1 MQISGIMAI
10 KSGVVFV
17 DATSKKIRPGFYNLG
32 KAIVVDHTTIHF
44 VYGQTKRYDEKT
56 NKDVTVLDAARFEDS
71 QAYLTQSQARGLHP
85 LTEAQIEEAISESS
99 IDIRNKSGRT
109 IADWVKTRREPAK

>member
-17 DATSKKIRPGFYNLG
+17 DATSKKIHRGFYNLG
-32 KAIVVDHTTIHF
+32 KAIVDHTTIHF
-44 VYGQTKRYDEKT
+44 VYGQTERYYEKT

-109 IADWVKTRREPAK
+109 LADWVKTRREPAK